1 MIHAEDGQVITIN
14 TPWTQLTAYEHSDI
28 PTIADWTR
36 KAYGTQMDLVREE
49 IDHLYSLDG
58 PKAEGEYT
66 INTSFGEQRIWD
78 FSSAPIGQL
87 PDGRRL
93 VISMAMD
100 VTERKKVEAE
110 RTKFFLLA
118 ESSSEFIGMCD
129 LDMNPLYVNP
139 AGQRLVGLPDM
150 AAACQVKVQDYFF
163 PEDQRFI
170 AEEFFPRVLREGHGD
185 VEIRLRHFLSG
196 EPIWMYYYLF
206 SVRDARGTV
215 VGWATV
221 SHDITERRLAEEKAH
236 RLYVELEKRVAE
248 RTAELRGL
256 VNSMAGR
263 EVRMAELKDV
273 IRQLRDQLEQS
284 GQMPVAD
291 DPLAGL

>member
-1 MIHAEDGQVITIN
+1 
-14 TPWTQLTAYEHSDI
+14 
-28 PTIADWTR
+28 
-36 KAYGTQMDLVREE
+36 
-49 IDHLYSLDG
+49 
-58 PKAEGEYT
+58 
-66 INTSFGEQRIWD
+66 
-78 FSSAPIGQL
+78 
-87 PDGRRL
+87 
-93 VISMAMD
+93 
-100 VTERKKVEAE
+100 
-110 RTKFFLLA
+110 
-118 ESSSEFIGMCD
+118 MCD

-139 AGQRLVGLPDM
+139 AGQHLVGLPDL

-206 SVRDARGTV
+206 SVRDAKGTV

-221 SHDITERRLAEEKAH
+221 SHDITERRLAEEEVH
-236 RLYVELEKRVAE
+236 RLNVDLEKRVAD

-256 VNSMAGR
+256 VNTMAGR

-284 GQMPVAD
+284 GQVPVAD
-291 DPLAGL
+291 DPLAGQ